1 MRRVN
6 ITVDKD
12 WKFFKE
18 SEISEDEVDFL
29 FRKGYTRSLQFDIFG
44 GKSYYLLKPDKN
56 EGCEH
61 FFLMRTI
68 SKYTQ
73 EILGLPTWNYK
84 TVKPDIII
92 EFKNRKVAIEIETG
106 KVLRNNKKQFIEKV
120 NRLDKDFG
128 DNWFF
133 VVTNRNLVKKYK
145 KYGPTYTRKNV
156 IKAIEKYVKKA
167 ERINMSK
174 RVVYY

>member
-1 MRRVN
+1 M
-6 ITVDKD
+6 K
-12 WKFFKE
+12 
-18 SEISEDEVDFL
+18 
-29 FRKGYTRSLQFDIFG
+29 
-44 GKSYYLLKPDKN
+44 
-56 EGCEH
+56 
-61 FFLMRTI
+61 TI
-68 SKYTQ
+68 SKYTE
-73 EILGLPTWNYK
+73 EILGFPTWNYK

-106 KVLRNNKKQFIEKV
+106 KVLRNNRKQFIEKV

-174 RVVYY
+174 REVYY